1 MGMLAEG
8 RLGVN
13 SGGTVGNGRKLG
25 SIRKQSQNDSS
36 TSLITQV
43 NVAAVDRYISC
54 ELSEQPIDQVSSAVR
69 GVSCDVD
76 RKAFEGGERIAI
88 VESRIFL
95 RECIRRGMQAA
106 LPLPIDTYAS
116 IADLKQDSRIDST
129 RLVIVS
135 WSTQDQGSRDE
146 YASSI
151 FDLSQLIPGVRI
163 VVLAFQQNP
172 ELARAAIRVGAKG
185 YIPISTGFDVAV
197 EVVRFVLAGGTYV
210 PAEYLLAETAV
221 SHVTLGA
228 TDFGAVTAREA
239 LVVRA
244 IQQGKP
250 NKIIAY
256 ELNMCE
262 STVKVHVRHIMKKL
276 GAKNRTAVA
285 MKANEITLVARA
297 APEQTGC
304 GAAGSGES

>member
-1 MGMLAEG
+1 MGALVVGKQRIDTGRMLQNNCKESEG
-8 RLGVN
+8 
-13 SGGTVGNGRKLG
+13 
-25 SIRKQSQNDSS
+25 DSS
-36 TSLITQV
+36 TTLTAQKNVIT
-43 NVAAVDRYISC
+43 ADGFISC
-54 ELSEQPIDQVSSAVR
+54 ELSEHPLDQAGLAVP
-69 GVSCDVD
+69 GASHDIG

-88 VESRIFL
+88 IESRIFL

-106 LPLPIDTYAS
+106 LPFPIDTYAS
-116 IADLKQDSRIDST
+116 IAELKQDSHLDST

-135 WSTQDQGSRDE
+135 WSTLDQGSRDE
-146 YASSI
+146 YASLI

-221 SHVTLGA
+221 SRVALGSM
-228 TDFGAVTAREA
+228 DFGAMTAREA

-285 MKANEITLVARA
+285 MKANEIALVACA
-297 APEQTGC
+297 APGKAGC
-304 GAAGSGES
+304 GAVGSGEFRDR